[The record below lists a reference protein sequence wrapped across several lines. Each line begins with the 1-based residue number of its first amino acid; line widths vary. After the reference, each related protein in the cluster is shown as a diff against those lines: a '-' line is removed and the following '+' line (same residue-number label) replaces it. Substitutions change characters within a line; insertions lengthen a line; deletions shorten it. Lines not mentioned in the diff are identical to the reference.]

1 MIILIQYFSLSRLRF
16 RTTIPPYSSKT
27 GLLFPRP
34 LFVYV
39 RLCRCKG
46 LTSRAFICS
55 SVALASLPAIAPR
68 RPPLL
73 PLADPR
79 FKVIGC
85 VAKKSLGDQIGRA
98 FEPLL

>member
-1 MIILIQYFSLSRLRF
+1 LIPLDDHLDTVFFAQSIAISYNHSTLFQQDWSVVPSPALRLRA
-16 RTTIPPYSSKT
+16 
-27 GLLFPRP
+27 
-34 LFVYV
+34 FV
-39 RLCRCKG
+39 
-46 LTSRAFICS
+46 